1 MLRREE
7 EVLERLT
14 QMELET
20 KQIRERIYRMLE
32 NRRISEMQT

>member
-20 KQIRERIYRMLE
+20 KQIRERIYRK
-32 NRRISEMQT
+32 